1 MLADLFVCLH
11 EHVVA
16 SLDAYLSILFLFI
29 YSQTLP
35 RLFLVEVFYLLGLHS
50 LSDVTRFLVNIKG
63 EMTMKNYSMKVF
75 VSVAV
80 LGTLAF
86 ILMMLQFPLLPSAPF
101 LKLDFSD
108 IPALIGGLLFGPLAV
123 ILVELIKNVLLYIVS
138 GSPVG
143 VPVGELANFISGI
156 FYVLP
161 IYYLFH
167 WLRSTKGMVLSTAV
181 GTLLMTGAM
190 ALFNYFV
197 LLPFYIKLGGLPANT
212 DVAWLITYAIIPF
225 NLLKGVIVSAVFLL
239 LYSRLKKW
247 IAKNQTIKERR
258 KFEKKRQ
265 EMSH

>member
-11 EHVVA
+11 EHVLA
-16 SLDAYLSILFLFI
+16 SCDAYLSILRLFI
-29 YSQTLP
+29 HSQTLP
-35 RLFLVEVFYLLGLHS
+35 QLFLVEVFYLLGLHS

-143 VPVGELANFISGI
+143 VPIGEISNFINGI
-156 FYVLP
+156 VYVLP

-167 WLRSTKGMVLSTAV
+167 WFRSTKGMVLSTAI
-181 GTLLMTGAM
+181 GTLVMTVVM
-190 ALFNYFV
+190 SIFNYFI
-197 LLPFYIKLGGLPANT
+197 LLPFYIKLGGLPADT
-212 DVAWLITYAIIPF
+212 DVAWLVTYAIIPF
-225 NLLKGVIVSAVFLL
+225 SLLKGVIVSAVFLL

-258 KFEKKRQ
+258 KFEKRQ
-265 EMSH
+265 QETSH

>member
-1 MLADLFVCLH
+1 
-11 EHVVA
+11 
-16 SLDAYLSILFLFI
+16 
-29 YSQTLP
+29 
-35 RLFLVEVFYLLGLHS
+35 
-50 LSDVTRFLVNIKG
+50 
-63 EMTMKNYSMKVF
+63 MKNYSMKVF

-167 WLRSTKGMVLSTAV
+167 WLRSTKGMILSTGV
-181 GTLLMTGAM
+181 GTLLMTIAM
-190 ALFNYFV
+190 AVFNYFI
-197 LLPFYIKLGGLPANT
+197 LLPFYIGLGGLPKDT
-212 DVAWLITYAIIPF
+212 DINWLVTYAIVPF
-225 NLLKGVIVSAVFLL
+225 NLLKGVIVSTVFLL
-239 LYSRLKKW
+239 LYSRLRKW
-247 IAKNQTIKERR
+247 ITKNQSVKERR
-258 KFEKKRQ
+258 KFEKRHQ
-265 EMSH
+265 ATSR